1 MKHLLVAASAL
12 AIGLSFSGAAFAHDE
27 HDNDHNNSLL
37 SANAALAASVQ
48 ANGVFLN
55 FALGTDAKNSI
66 SDVHGIG
73 LINIQQN
80 GGANSVQSDAN
91 TLAAVLTQS
100 CGCGNGALISVN
112 VPVAAT
118 VQVGAVAGNTSI
130 GAFDSTRE
138 GVSEGSGWHV
148 DHVFAAEQSAG
159 LVDADYHGFF
169 AAGEQSALLAA
180 SSAGGGQHF
189 SAWKNTIR
197 AVQSS
202 NHLDDIHVIGMVNIS
217 QNVGN
222 NSLQQAA
229 NTASVIIQH

>member
-12 AIGLSFSGAAFAHDE
+12 VVGLSFAGTAFANGDRDDH
-27 HDNDHNNSLL
+27 HNNSLL

-48 ANGVFLN
+48 ANGVFFN
-55 FALGTDAKNSI
+55 FALGTDAANSI
-66 SDVHGIG
+66 SDVHAIG
-73 LINIQQN
+73 LVNIQQN
-80 GGANSVQSDAN
+80 GGANSNQADAN

-130 GAFDSTRE
+130 GALNVAKT
-138 GVSEGSGWHV
+138 GVDEGSGWHV

-159 LVDADYHGFF
+159 FIAGSHYGFIG
-169 AAGEQSALLAA
+169 AGEQSALLAA

-189 SAWKNTIR
+189 RAWDNQYDWQQSTNTLHN
-197 AVQSS
+197 S
-202 NHLDDIHVIGMVNIS
+202 NFTGMINVS